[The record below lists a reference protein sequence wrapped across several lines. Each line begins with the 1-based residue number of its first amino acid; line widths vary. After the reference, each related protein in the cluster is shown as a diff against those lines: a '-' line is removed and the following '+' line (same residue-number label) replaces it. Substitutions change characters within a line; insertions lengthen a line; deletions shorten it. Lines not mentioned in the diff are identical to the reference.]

1 MRRQV
6 LLQCQAD
13 LHFFFF
19 ILFFKGDCELT
30 MCICLVKW
38 RKMIVD
44 NVLYSID
51 ANNEFF
57 FFCILFVG
65 SSALYCVFCVQ
76 HQIFRSGGKC
86 IQSLIEMY

>member
-57 FFCILFVG
+57 F
-65 SSALYCVFCVQ
+65 CVFCLLGVQ
-76 HQIFRSGGKC
+76 LFIAYFAFSIRFFDRAANAYSH
-86 IQSLIEMY
+86 